1 MRAELQKGRCGCSR
15 NTLHLYDYVYTS
27 NPRAPLAGGS
37 SVCSVGY
44 LCSEGYCENSAVKM
58 PFVTHLYAMTCTH
71 RNRRTHYMT
80 NTVIMTDAISNG
92 AAKPYPLG
100 RYDRT

>member
-1 MRAELQKGRCGCSR
+1 MYCDLYAHYNDREPREEV
-15 NTLHLYDYVYTS
+15 NTIIVTS

-44 LCSEGYCENSAVKM
+44 LCSVGYYENSAVKM

-100 RYDRT
+100 RYEQT

>member
-1 MRAELQKGRCGCSR
+1 MSSGRFIHTPPKSLFTKTRG
-15 NTLHLYDYVYTS
+15 TLWEPD
-27 NPRAPLAGGS
+27 PARGS

-44 LCSEGYCENSAVKM
+44 LCSVGYCENSAVKM

-100 RYDRT
+100 RYDQT

>member
-1 MRAELQKGRCGCSR
+1 MIKLAKPC
-15 NTLHLYDYVYTS
+15 
-27 NPRAPLAGGS
+27 APLAGGS

-44 LCSEGYCENSAVKM
+44 LCSVGYCENSAVKM

-100 RYDRT
+100 RYDQT